1 MLLSEEVEV
10 KWNAKNKKHYVDLG
24 YTYTKIGDSFIAK
37 VKDLTKGNNSDIKVK
52 CDYCG
57 NIYTLKYYTY
67 YNRHNKTKDCCGN
80 PSCTGKKASDSLFE
94 KYNVTN
100 CRHISGVNDKIK
112 ETNLSKYGVE
122 NPFASEEIIQK
133 IKEVNLQKYGYEHS
147 SQSPIIKEKISESN
161 KNFYKE
167 HPEKRKIKEK
177 SPLWI
182 GDSDYKRAE
191 RATFEYNSWRKEVY
205 ERDNYTCQKCKMK
218 RISSSQPSLNAHHI
232 YNFSSNEKLRTELS
246 NGITLCEKCHN
257 EFHSIYGKKNN
268 NLEQLNEFLDK

>member
-1 MLLSEEVEV
+1 MC
-10 KWNAKNKKHYVDLG
+10 
-24 YTYTKIGDSFIAK
+24 K
-37 VKDLTKGNNSDIKVK
+37 VV
-52 CDYCG
+52 
-57 NIYTLKYYTY
+57 
-67 YNRHNKTKDCCGN
+67 
-80 PSCTGKKASDSLFE
+80 
-94 KYNVTN
+94 
-100 CRHISGVNDKIK
+100 
-112 ETNLSKYGVE
+112 
-122 NPFASEEIIQK
+122 
-133 IKEVNLQKYGYEHS
+133 
-147 SQSPIIKEKISESN
+147 

-232 YNFSSNEKLRTELS
+232 YNFSSNEELRTELS